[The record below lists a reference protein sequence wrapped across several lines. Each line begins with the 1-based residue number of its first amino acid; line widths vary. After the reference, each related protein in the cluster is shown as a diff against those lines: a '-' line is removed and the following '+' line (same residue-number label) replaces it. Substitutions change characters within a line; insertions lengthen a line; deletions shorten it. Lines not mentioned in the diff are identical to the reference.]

1 MSHLYCVLYF
11 DVFQAYNS
19 ASFLCFLK
27 YLKVFPDSLLAQ
39 LLKTMMHPD
48 LETRVGA
55 HQIFSVLLGQN
66 LNHPRRESEYLF
78 ETKKWQS
85 RTSSVF
91 ESATALL
98 EKLRKEKECLNGDKK
113 VPNANDGTKMIN
125 LGDEEWKNSWVQK
138 NLPYFSTLSRSII
151 DRIVTSPSSLDHV
164 SILHFMIYI
173 HQLINYLKHA

>member
-1 MSHLYCVLYF
+1 M
-11 DVFQAYNS
+11 
-19 ASFLCFLK
+19 
-27 YLKVFPDSLLAQ
+27 FPDSLLAQ
-39 LLKTMMHPD
+39 LLKSMMHLD

-113 VPNANDGTKMIN
+113 APNANDGTKMIN
-125 LGDEEWKNSWVQK
+125 LGDEEWKNSWIHK

-164 SILHFMIYI
+164 SILHFM
-173 HQLINYLKHA
+173 N